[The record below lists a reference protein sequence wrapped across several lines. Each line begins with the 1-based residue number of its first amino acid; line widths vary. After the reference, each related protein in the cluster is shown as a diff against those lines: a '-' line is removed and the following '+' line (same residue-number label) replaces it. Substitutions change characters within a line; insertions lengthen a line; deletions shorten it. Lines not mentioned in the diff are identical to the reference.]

1 MLAVP
6 TAQMISAASQG
17 TAIPAGRS
25 TDWPNNRKGTQMRRF
40 IIAAVTVA
48 FLAVPA
54 VSMADSNGNSANRN
68 PSACGMIHAARADAN
83 GNFGW
88 LGPDGGASDHGTTPP
103 GLTYQNNKIASQT
116 C

>member
-1 MLAVP
+1 M
-6 TAQMISAASQG
+6 
-17 TAIPAGRS
+17 
-25 TDWPNNRKGTQMRRF
+25 RKF

-48 FLAVPA
+48 SLAVPA
-54 VSMADSNGNSANRN
+54 VSMADPGNSAVSNA
-68 PSACGMIHAARADAN
+68 SACGTVHAAQADVN
-83 GNFGW
+83 GNFGSW